1 MFTFLT
7 NLWHG
12 YLIKQST
19 ISHEKWLQA
28 YAHLPLLE
36 TLSDNEKSKLRKLAI
51 VFLHKKIF
59 VGAHDFVVTEYM
71 TLIVALQACLPI
83 LHLNIGW
90 YDGWQ
95 TIVMYPE
102 GFMPSRDETDQ
113 YGIVHQGSSH
123 LSGEAWLRGPV
134 VLSWKD
140 SQHAGQIDGENLVI
154 HEFAHKLDM
163 RNGVANGFPPLHR
176 SMDVAKWSSV
186 FSHAYGHFTKAVN
199 SGVEMDINHY
209 AATSPAEFFA
219 VLSEVFFERP
229 ELVQRIYPD
238 VYNKLRKFY
247 RQDRAITSL

>member
-1 MFTFLT
+1 MFTFLK
-7 NLWHG
+7 NIWHG

-19 ISHEKWLQA
+19 ISHGQWLEA
-28 YAHLPLLE
+28 YAHLPRLE
-36 TLSDNEKSKLRKLAI
+36 TLSNSEKGKLLELAI
-51 VFLHKKIF
+51 IFLHKKIF

-71 TLIVALQACLPI
+71 TMIVALQACLPI
-83 LHLNIGW
+83 LNLNIGW

-102 GFMPSRDETDQ
+102 GFVPTREQTDQ
-113 YGIVHQGSSH
+113 YGIVHQGASH

-140 SQHAGQIDGENLVI
+140 SQHGGQIDGENLVI

-163 RNGVANGFPPLHR
+163 LNGVANGFPPLHKN
-176 SMDVAKWSSV
+176 MDVSNWSSV
-186 FSHAYGHFTKAVN
+186 FGNAYQHFSRAVE
-199 SGVEMDINHY
+199 SGIDSDISAY

-229 ELVQRIYPD
+229 EVVNKHYPE
-238 VYNKLRKFY
+238 VYNKLCKFY
-247 RQDRAITSL
+247 RQDRAEMML